1 MLSISSPL
9 ECSKSN
15 VSFHSFCQIFHLTK
29 KCRADVVVSSRDVMQ
44 LSEHTQF
51 KFVSRV
57 TSSTS
62 LQGVQVFV
70 KSEFVLESYVFLVV
84 TDHAVHGHINFGF

>member
-1 MLSISSPL
+1 MELSKNP
-9 ECSKSN
+9 K
-15 VSFHSFCQIFHLTK
+15 
-29 KCRADVVVSSRDVMQ
+29 
-44 LSEHTQF
+44 F

-70 KSEFVLESYVFLVV
+70 KSEFILESYVFLVV
-84 TDHAVHGHINFGF
+84 CADHAVHGHINFGTAPPGNKKLVVFESYYYGR